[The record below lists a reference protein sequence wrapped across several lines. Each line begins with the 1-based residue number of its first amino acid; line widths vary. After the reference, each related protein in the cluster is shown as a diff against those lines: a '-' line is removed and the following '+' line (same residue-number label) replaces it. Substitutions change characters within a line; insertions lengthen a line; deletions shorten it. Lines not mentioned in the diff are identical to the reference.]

1 MRKFINRPEQYAQE
15 TMEGF
20 LAVAG
25 EGLAKLDDALAVY
38 RTDMTTKVAVVSGG
52 GSGHEPVWLEY
63 IGLGFADAI
72 CEGDIFAA
80 PPPATIVK
88 AVKAVEQGLGVLLV
102 YSNYSG
108 DKLNFDLAGERL
120 AAAGIENRA
129 VRIAD
134 DISSAPLAERSERRG
149 IAGVVFP
156 SKIAGAASE
165 VIADLDLLTEVV
177 QRAADN
183 TRSIAVASGPGT
195 VPGKDVPTFEL
206 PEGSM
211 EIGMGN
217 HGEAGVRRS
226 EMLTADETT
235 EQMIELLKEDRP
247 LPAGSR
253 VVVLVNGLGA
263 TTRAEILIIS
273 RRVRQLLE
281 QKGLEIHEF
290 LTGEYTTSQEM
301 HGFSITLFEL
311 DDELQR
317 YYDAPGR
324 TTFFNNGHR
333 APASSGAA

>member
-1 MRKFINRPEQYAQE
+1 MRKFINNPEQYALE

-25 EGLAKLDDALAVY
+25 DGLEKLDDTLAIY
-38 RTDMTTKVAVVSGG
+38 RTDMPDKVAVVSGG
-52 GSGHEPVWLEY
+52 GSGHEPAWLEY

-88 AVKAVEQGLGVLLV
+88 AAKAVERGRGVLLV

-120 AAAGIENRA
+120 TAAGIENRA

-134 DISSAPLAERSERRG
+134 DISSAPLSERDQRRG
-149 IAGVVFP
+149 IAGVFFS
-156 SKIAGAASE
+156 SKIAGAASQE
-165 VIADLDLLTEVV
+165 IADLDELADIV
-177 QRAADN
+177 QRAADR
-183 TRSIAVASGPGT
+183 TRSIAVASGSGT
-195 VPGKDVPTFEL
+195 VPGKDEPTFTL
-206 PEGSM
+206 PEGLM

-226 EMLTADETT
+226 EMLSADETT
-235 EQMIELLKEDRP
+235 DQMIELLEQDRP

-263 TTRAEILIIS
+263 TTRAEILIVS
-273 RRVRQLLE
+273 RRVSQVLE
-281 QKGLEIHEF
+281 AKGLEIHDF
-290 LTGEYTTSQEM
+290 ITGEYTTSQEM

-311 DDELQR
+311 DEHLQR

-324 TTFFNNGHR
+324 TTFFNNGH
-333 APASSGAA
+333 APVSHGAA